1 MENNAFWF
9 ILQRMRTPLLVI
21 IVTYAI
27 AILGMVL
34 IPGMD
39 DHGQVY
45 HLSFFDAYYFVSYMA
60 STIGFGESPYA
71 FTYEQKLWVSVCI
84 YLTVVGWFYGL
95 GSLVSVISD
104 PTLKHEIMRGRFKKR
119 VQSLEENFIIV
130 LGYSSITAEIINRL
144 HTSRI
149 EIVLIDKEE
158 EKINHFLLESLSQDV
173 PVMVGDALKTN
184 SLTDAGIL
192 RENCQA
198 IVSLFD
204 DEEKNLRISVIT
216 RFLNPKVKVIAKSTH
231 QEISM
236 SILDTDIADVI
247 NPFAIFAKR
256 LDISLTSPHLFVL
269 ENWIYNNS
277 DLSDKAIFLPDG
289 KYIVCGYGRF
299 GKRLH
304 EEFVKHELPYTFI
317 DEKRHAPGEMVE
329 NETFIRANPDDRDVL
344 IAAGIK
350 EAVCLIV
357 GTKNDIENLSIVIT
371 AKKLNPNIY
380 IIARENTMDEV
391 SIFQAAN
398 IDWIF
403 IIERIMVNKT
413 SLALTKPLLYYFA
426 TMILKENEAWANALV
441 KLLKVRI
448 GDNPTL
454 MYLSIDEE
462 LSYAIYHELKRGESV
477 NIDILQNSLSNWTIQ
492 NNVIPLLI
500 KRKNEDIL
508 LPQNIN
514 LEVGDKILFAC
525 DKKSREEIKL
535 IASNIYELHY
545 AKSGQEKQVGIL
557 GKLF

>member
-21 IVTYAI
+21 IVTYTI

-39 DHGQVY
+39 DHNNVY

-130 LGYSSITAEIINRL
+130 LGYSSITAEIINQL
-144 HTSRI
+144 HTSGI
-149 EIVLIDKEE
+149 EIVLIDKKE

-231 QEISM
+231 QEIST

-304 EEFVKHELPYTFI
+304 EEFVKHELPFTFI
-317 DEKRHAPGEMVE
+317 DEKRYASSEMIE
-329 NETFIRANPDDRDVL
+329 NETFIRANPDDKEVL

-350 EAVCLIV
+350 DAVCLIV

-413 SLALTKPLLYYFA
+413 SLALTKPLLHYFV
-426 TMILKENEAWANALV
+426 TLILQENEAWANALV

-448 GDNPTL
+448 GDNPAL
-454 MYLSIDEE
+454 MYLTINEE
-462 LSYAIYHELKRGESV
+462 LSYAIYHELKRGEDV
-477 NIDILQNSLSNWTIQ
+477 NINILQNSLSDWTIQ

-500 KRKNEDIL
+500 KRQNEDIL
-508 LPQNIN
+508 LPQNID
-514 LEVGDKILFAC
+514 LKIGDKILFAC
-525 DKKSREEIKL
+525 DKKSKEEIKL

-545 AKSGQEKQVGIL
+545 AKSGEEKQVGIL
-557 GKLF
+557 GKIF